1 MHYLYYTLRGI
12 RRLQGNSLRR
22 PNAQSYYHST
32 FVYNLWFSWLLPDF
46 PNKTRLCGAVLFCLH
61 SLVCLGY
68 LNLLAVPKYSIIP
81 FIFHAKT
88 FILTKLIL
96 SCTLDLKLAKLTLFD
111 LVLLS
116 D

>member
-32 FVYNLWFSWLLPDF
+32 FVYNLWFSGCF
-46 PNKTRLCGAVLFCLH
+46 RIFRTKQGYVAMFCLH
-61 SLVCLGY
+61 SMVCLGY
-68 LNLLAVPKYSIIP
+68 LNLLAVPKYSTIP

-111 LVLLS
+111 LLLLS